1 MLCITHLVII
11 NIHIAYV
18 VHTLLMP
25 FGLTAKNVVLHNT
38 ILVVL
43 FPGRCFVLY
52 FRITLNV
59 FFYLTRLVAVSLP

>member
-18 VHTLLMP
+18 VRTLLMQ
-25 FGLTAKNVVLHNT
+25 FGLTAKNVVFHKT
-38 ILVVL
+38 ILVAL

-59 FFYLTRLVAVSLP
+59 VFCSFI